1 MSEFEPIFI
10 HPPLLPRKGRG
21 AVSNLAHRFSQDER
35 EPFDDG
41 WAASDTS
48 DLIAACAHQTGDEG
62 TFDMNSEGDC
72 DRDADDEAPSIATE
86 VRLEDCQS
94 ALCANDSPDLP
105 FERSLNPYRGCE
117 HGCIY
122 CFARPT
128 HSYVG
133 LSPGLDFETRLIAK
147 RNLADVLRRELA
159 APGYRP
165 SGLVIGAA
173 TDCYQPIERQ
183 LRLTRA
189 AIEVLAEARQPFSI
203 ITKSSAVERDL
214 DLIAPL
220 AARGLAAV
228 YVTITTLDAELA
240 RKLEPRAATP
250 ARRLRTLQTLADASV
265 PTGVSVAP
273 QIPFINEDM
282 ERVLAAAHAVGARR
296 AFYTVL
302 RLPWEVSPL
311 FQQWLAAHYPDRAAR
326 VMARVRDMRGGRDND
341 SRFGTRMKGQGT
353 WADLLAQ
360 RFARAC
366 ARLGMNLSREGLRL
380 DQFRPPALHGQQVLF

>member
-21 AVSNLAHRFSQDER
+21 AVSNLAHRFSQDAR
-35 EPFDDG
+35 EWFDDG
-41 WAASDTS
+41 WVAPCTPDS
-48 DLIAACAHQTGDEG
+48 IAARADWESAEAV
-62 TFDMNSEGDC
+62 FDAESEAS
-72 DRDADDEAPSIATE
+72 ADDDAPPSLATE
-86 VRLEDCQS
+86 IRLEDCKS
-94 ALCANDSPDLP
+94 ALCSNDSPDLP

-128 HSYVG
+128 HSYLG
-133 LSPGLDFETRLIAK
+133 LSPGLDFETRIIAK
-147 RNLADVLRRELA
+147 PNIAAVLRRELA
-159 APGYRP
+159 APGYSP
-165 SGLVIGAA
+165 SPLVIGAA
-173 TDCYQPIERQ
+173 TDCYQPAERD

-189 AIEVLAEARQPFSI
+189 LIEVLSESRHPFSI

-228 YVTITTLDAELA
+228 YVTITTLDAALA
-240 RKLEPRAATP
+240 RQLEPRAATP
-250 ARRLRTLQTLADASV
+250 ARRLRTLRTLAVAGV

-273 QIPFINEDM
+273 QIPFINNDM
-282 ERVLAAAHAVGARR
+282 EQVLQAARDAGAER

-302 RLPWEVSPL
+302 RLPWEVAPL
-311 FQQWLAAHYPDRAAR
+311 FQEWLAAHFPDRAAR
-326 VMARVRDMRGGRDND
+326 VMARVREMRGGRDYQAQ
-341 SRFGTRMKGQGT
+341 FGRRMQGEGV

-360 RFARAC
+360 RFAAAC
-366 ARLGMNLSREGLRL
+366 TRLGLNGERRGVL
-380 DQFRPPALHGQQVLF
+380 DCSQFRPPALNGQQSLF

>member
-1 MSEFEPIFI
+1 MPKPIPI
-10 HPPLLPRKGRG
+10 HPHPPPAPRKGRG
-21 AVSNLAHRFSQDER
+21 AVSNMQHRFSQDER
-35 EPFDDG
+35 EAFDDG
-41 WAASDTS
+41 WAASNTS
-48 DLIAACAHQTGDEG
+48 NWIAFSADPTSAEAVFEDESG
-62 TFDMNSEGDC
+62 
-72 DRDADDEAPSIATE
+72 DDEATSLATE
-86 VRLEDCQS
+86 VRLEDCKS

-128 HSYVG
+128 HSYLG

-147 RNLADVLRRELA
+147 RNIAAVLRRELA
-159 APGYRP
+159 APSYRP

-189 AIEVLAEARQPFSI
+189 AIEVLAEARHPFSV
-203 ITKSSAVERDL
+203 ITKSSAVEHDL

-220 AARGLAAV
+220 AARGLAAG
-228 YVTITTLDAELA
+228 YVTITTLDAALA
-240 RKLEPRAATP
+240 RQLEPRAATP
-250 ARRLRTLQTLADASV
+250 ARRLRTLRTLAAAGV

-273 QIPFINEDM
+273 QIPFINNDM
-282 ERVLAAAHAVGARR
+282 EQVLQAARDAGAER

-302 RLPWEVSPL
+302 RLPWEVAPL
-311 FQQWLAAHYPDRAAR
+311 FQEWLAAHFPDGAAR
-326 VMARVRDMRGGRDND
+326 VMARVRDMRGGRDYQAQ
-341 SRFGTRMKGQGT
+341 FGRRMQGEGV

-360 RFARAC
+360 RFAAAC
-366 ARLGMNLSREGLRL
+366 TRLGLNGERRGVL
-380 DQFRPPALHGQQVLF
+380 DCSQFRPPPLNGQQSLF

>member
-1 MSEFEPIFI
+1 MPKPIPI
-10 HPPLLPRKGRG
+10 HPHPPPAPRKGRG
-21 AVSNLAHRFSQDER
+21 AVSNLQHRFSQDER
-35 EPFDDG
+35 EAFDDG
-41 WAASDTS
+41 WAAPNTS
-48 DLIAACAHQTGDEG
+48 SLIAASADPTGAEAVFEDELG
-62 TFDMNSEGDC
+62 
-72 DRDADDEAPSIATE
+72 DDEAISLATE

-128 HSYVG
+128 HSYLG

-147 RNLADVLRRELA
+147 RNIAAVLRRELA
-159 APGYRP
+159 APSYRP
-165 SGLVIGAA
+165 GGLVIGAA

-189 AIEVLAEARQPFSI
+189 VIEVLAEARQPFSI

-214 DLIAPL
+214 DLIVPL

-228 YVTITTLDAELA
+228 YVTITTLDAALA
-240 RKLEPRAATP
+240 RQLEPRAATP
-250 ARRLRTLQTLADASV
+250 ARRLRTLRTLAAAGV

-273 QIPFINEDM
+273 QIPFINNDM
-282 ERVLAAAHAVGARR
+282 EQVLQAARDAGAER

-302 RLPWEVSPL
+302 RLPWEVAPL
-311 FQQWLAAHYPDRAAR
+311 FQEWLAAHFPDRAAR
-326 VMARVRDMRGGRDND
+326 VMARVRDMRGGRDYQAQ
-341 SRFGTRMKGQGT
+341 FGRRMQGEGV

-360 RFARAC
+360 RFAAAC
-366 ARLGMNLSREGLRL
+366 TRLGLNGERRGVL
-380 DQFRPPALHGQQVLF
+380 DCSQFRPPALNGQQSLF